1 MSDASK
7 GSVSSE
13 PITMSVGLLLLRVAA
28 GAMMMV
34 HGWSKLTGWS
44 EMSVDFPDPMGVGH
58 ATSLAL
64 AIFGELVCAA
74 LLLPGVMTRLAA
86 IPFSFTMIV
95 AGFIVHGDDPWS
107 RKELAML
114 YLATGIVIAIAGPG
128 RLSVDALIA
137 PKVKWGKW
145 LL

>member
-1 MSDASK
+1 MSTTTTAN
-7 GSVSSE
+7 E
-13 PITMSVGLLLLRVAA
+13 PVTTSIGLLVLRVAA

-34 HGWSKLTGWS
+34 HGYAKLTGWS
-44 EMSVDFPDPMGVGH
+44 EMSEDFADPMGVGH

-95 AGFIVHGDDPWS
+95 AGFIVHADDPWN

-128 RLSVDALIA
+128 RLSVDAQIA

-145 LL
+145 LT